1 MFGFD
6 FNFLQFPSVKF
17 SDMLKTG
24 IVWQEETFKI
34 EISRGCRGSFSF
46 LAFFCFLAERKPC
59 LTNFSEKL
67 KARKVNKE

>member
-6 FNFLQFPSVKF
+6 FNFLQFPSVKL

-24 IVWQEETFKI
+24 IVWQEETFK
-34 EISRGCRGSFSF
+34 SKKGVVRVVFSF

-59 LTNFSEKL
+59 LINFSDKL
-67 KARKVNKE
+67 KAREANKE